1 MLPSDLTDE
10 QRQAWREWLRS
21 VVADDEDVI
30 LLRLGHL
37 IMDKFQD
44 EMEAVARREI
54 HSVFDTVRFTVDLPG
69 IPQEDEEDPT
79 DPCVLPSPAAS

>member
-44 EMEAVARREI
+44 ERSIACSTR
-54 HSVFDTVRFTVDLPG
+54 
-69 IPQEDEEDPT
+69 
-79 DPCVLPSPAAS
+79 